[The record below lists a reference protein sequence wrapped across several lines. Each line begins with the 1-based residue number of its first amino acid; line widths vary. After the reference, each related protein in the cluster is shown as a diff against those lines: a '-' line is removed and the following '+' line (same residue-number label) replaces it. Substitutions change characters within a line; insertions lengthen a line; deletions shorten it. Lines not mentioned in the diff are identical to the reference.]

1 MSDNHACCCT
11 IQAGQEGVTVCPTCG
26 NQGKPVAP
34 ETLRALLQ
42 PSLQSHVQD
51 AAYRFCAS
59 STCPVV
65 YFLPGTSQTFIREQ
79 LTVRVGVKETSAP
92 RPLCYC
98 FGHSEESLREE
109 WLRKGKST
117 AVAAIQAAVKAGTCR
132 CQVTNPQGNC
142 CLGDVVQALQAIHAF
157 SRSSGKQSK
166 KT

>member
-1 MSDNHACCCT
+1 MSDTHACCCT
-11 IQAGQEGVTVCPTCG
+11 PAADPEGKAVCPTCG
-26 NQGKPVAP
+26 NHGKPVAP

-42 PSLQSHVQD
+42 PSLQSQVQD
-51 AAYRFCAS
+51 ATYRFCAS

-65 YFLPGTSQTFIREQ
+65 YFLPGTAQTFVREQ

-109 WLRKGKST
+109 CLRTGKST
-117 AVAAIQAAVKAGTCR
+117 AVAAIQAAIKAGTCR
-132 CQVTNPQGNC
+132 CEITNPQGNC
-142 CLGDVVQALQAIHAF
+142 CLGDVLKVLKAVQAF
-157 SRSSGKQSK
+157 SLSSRNQSK

>member
-1 MSDNHACCCT
+1 MSDSCACCSP
-11 IQAGQEGVTVCPTCG
+11 AVGLEEGDVCPTCG
-26 NQGKPVAP
+26 NHGKPVSP

-42 PSLQSHVQD
+42 PSLQSHVED
-51 AAYRFCAS
+51 ANYCFCAS

-65 YFLPGTSQTFIREQ
+65 YFLPGTAQTFVREQ

-98 FGHSEESLREE
+98 FGHSQESLREE
-109 WLRKGKST
+109 WLRTGKST
-117 AVAAIQAAVKAGTCR
+117 AVAAIQVAIKAGTCR

-142 CLGDVVQALQAIHAF
+142 CLGDVLQSLKAIQAFAH
-157 SRSSGKQSK
+157 SSGNQNK